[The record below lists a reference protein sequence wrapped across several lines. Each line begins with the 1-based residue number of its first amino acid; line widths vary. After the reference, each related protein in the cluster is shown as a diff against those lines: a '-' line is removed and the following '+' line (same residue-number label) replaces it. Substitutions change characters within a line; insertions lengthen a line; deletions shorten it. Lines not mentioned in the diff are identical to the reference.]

1 METNII
7 IPDSTTDIP
16 TIHTIYQDWQAG
28 DCTAQKALSILCRF
42 IANVQDTI
50 DPMEVVLKQAR
61 VYASELV
68 DYLGGSAEVT
78 GFGELKITNP
88 SVSYS
93 YDKKLVDKLTNQ
105 LRTEGMGDVAAR
117 LDACLKP
124 SEKAG
129 SLRITRVKKDKEAVE

>member
-1 METNII
+1 MMTTNII
-7 IPDSTTDIP
+7 TTDSTNNDLP

-28 DCTAQKALSILCRF
+28 DCTAQKALNVLCRF

-61 VYASELV
+61 AYASELV
-68 DYLGGSAEVT
+68 DYLGGSAEVS

-93 YDKKLVDKLTNQ
+93 YDKKLVDQLTNQ
-105 LRTEGMGDVAAR
+105 LRTEGQGDVAAR

-124 SEKAG
+124 NPKSG
-129 SLRITRVKKDKEAVE
+129 SLRITRSKEK